1 MSNLSATARRRIA
14 AADLPVEP
22 IETNFSLKDR
32 IYGSLKQAITQ
43 VDIYADDAELR
54 LDERRLSEQLNISR
68 TPVREA
74 LARLEQEGLVEIVP
88 RRGVYIVKKT
98 KAEVMEIITVWAA
111 LESMAARLI
120 TQEAT
125 DDEISSLRDI
135 FTPVDGDEEWA
146 HIDEYSDKNIQFHQK
161 IIELSRCALLA
172 EMSENLFIHMRS
184 IRART
189 IGEEDRADRSIIDH
203 MHIIEALEARNTV
216 LAERLT
222 REHTLNLGKHIE
234 QYVDYLG

>member
-1 MSNLSATARRRIA
+1 MSGLSATARRRTEA
-14 AADLPVEP
+14 RNLPVEP
-22 IETNFSLKDR
+22 IETNFSLKER
-32 IYGSLKQAITQ
+32 IYGSLKHAITQ
-43 VDIYADDAELR
+43 VDIYAKNAELR

-88 RRGVYIVKKT
+88 RRGVFIVKKT
-98 KAEVMEIITVWAA
+98 KAEVMEMITVWAA

-120 TQEAT
+120 TREAT
-125 DDEISSLRDI
+125 DQEISSLRDI
-135 FTPVDGDEEWA
+135 FTHVDGNKVGA
-146 HIDEYSDKNIQFHQK
+146 HIDEYSDKNIHFHQK

-172 EMSENLFIHMRS
+172 EMSESLFTHMRS

-189 IGEEDRADRSIIDH
+189 ISDQDRANRSIIDH
-203 MHIIEALEARNTV
+203 MHIIEALEARDTA
-216 LAERLT
+216 LAEHLT

-234 QYVDYLG
+234 QHVNYLD

>member
-1 MSNLSATARRRIA
+1 MNTGSTAKRRIA

-32 IYGSLKQAITQ
+32 IYASLKQAITQ
-43 VDIYADDAELR
+43 VNIYADDAELR

-88 RRGVYIVKKT
+88 RRGVYIVRKS
-98 KAEVMEIITVWAA
+98 KAEIMEMITVWAA
-111 LESMAARLI
+111 LESMAARLV
-120 TQEAT
+120 TQEAS
-125 DDEISSLRDI
+125 DLEIASLRDI
-135 FTPVDGDEEWA
+135 FANVDGVHVGA

-161 IIELSRCALLA
+161 IIELSRCGLLA
-172 EMSENLFIHMRS
+172 EMSENLFVHMRS

-189 IGEEDRADRSIIDH
+189 IGEVDRADRSIIDH
-203 MHIIEALEARNTV
+203 MHIIEALEKRDTE

-222 REHTLNLGKHIE
+222 REHTLNLGAHIE
-234 QYVDYLG
+234 EHVDYLD

>member
-1 MSNLSATARRRIA
+1 MTNVSPGVKRRIA
-14 AADLPVEP
+14 AAELPVEP

-32 IYGSLKQAITQ
+32 IYGALKQAITQ

-88 RRGVYIVKKT
+88 RRGVYIVKKS
-98 KAEVMEIITVWAA
+98 KAEIMEMITVWAA

-120 TQEAT
+120 TQEAL
-125 DDEISSLRDI
+125 DSEISALRDI
-135 FTPVDGDEEWA
+135 FANVDGDKVNA
-146 HIDEYSDKNIQFHQK
+146 QIDEYSDKNIRFHQK

-189 IGEEDRADRSIIDH
+189 IGEVDRADRSIIDH
-203 MHIIEALEARNTV
+203 LHIIEALEARDTE

-234 QYVDYLG
+234 QYVDYLD

>member
-1 MSNLSATARRRIA
+1 MSGLSMTARRRTEA
-14 AADLPVEP
+14 RNLPVEP
-22 IETNFSLKDR
+22 IETNFSLKER
-32 IYGSLKQAITQ
+32 IYGSLKHAITQ
-43 VDIYADDAELR
+43 VDIYAKNAELR

-88 RRGVYIVKKT
+88 RRGVFIVKKT
-98 KAEVMEIITVWAA
+98 KAEVMEMITVWAA

-120 TQEAT
+120 TREAT
-125 DDEISSLRDI
+125 DQEISSLRDI
-135 FTPVDGDEEWA
+135 FTHVDGNKVGA
-146 HIDEYSDKNIQFHQK
+146 HIDEYSDKNIHFHQK

-172 EMSENLFIHMRS
+172 EMSESLFTHMRS

-189 IGEEDRADRSIIDH
+189 ISDQDRANRSIIDH
-203 MHIIEALEARNTV
+203 MHIIEALEARDTA
-216 LAERLT
+216 LAEHLT

-234 QYVDYLG
+234 QHVNYLD

>member
-1 MSNLSATARRRIA
+1 MSGLSATARRRIVA
-14 AADLPVEP
+14 TDLPVEP
-22 IETNFSLKDR
+22 VETNFSLKDR

-43 VDIYADDAELR
+43 VDIYAENAELR

-88 RRGVYIVKKT
+88 RRGVFIVKKT
-98 KAEVMEIITVWAA
+98 KAEVMEMITVWAA

-135 FTPVDGDEEWA
+135 FTHVDGDKVGA
-146 HIDEYSDKNIQFHQK
+146 QIDEYSDKNIQFHQN

-172 EMSENLFIHMRS
+172 EISENLFIHMRS

-189 IGEEDRADRSIIDH
+189 IGEENRVDRSIIDH
-203 MHIIEALEARNTV
+203 MHIIEALEARDTV

-234 QYVDYLG
+234 QYVNYLG

>member
-135 FTPVDGDEEWA
+135 FTHVDGDEEWA
-146 HIDEYSDKNIQFHQK
+146 QIDEYSDKNIQFHQK

-203 MHIIEALEARNTV
+203 MHIIEALEARDTV

-234 QYVDYLG
+234 QYVDYLV

>member
-1 MSNLSATARRRIA
+1 MSGLSATARRRIVA
-14 AADLPVEP
+14 TDLPVEP
-22 IETNFSLKDR
+22 VETNFSLKDR
-32 IYGSLKQAITQ
+32 IYGSLKHAITQ
-43 VDIYADDAELR
+43 VDIYAKNAELR

-88 RRGVYIVKKT
+88 RRGVFIVKKT
-98 KAEVMEIITVWAA
+98 KAEVMEMITVWAA

-125 DDEISSLRDI
+125 DEEISSLRDI
-135 FTPVDGDEEWA
+135 FSHVDGNKVGA
-146 HIDEYSDKNIQFHQK
+146 QIDEYSDKNIQFHQN
-161 IIELSRCALLA
+161 IIELGRCALLA
-172 EMSENLFIHMRS
+172 EMSEGLFIHMRS

-189 IGEEDRADRSIIDH
+189 IGEEDRANRSIIDH

-216 LAERLT
+216 LAEHLT

-234 QYVDYLG
+234 QHVNYLG

>member
-1 MSNLSATARRRIA
+1 MSGLSATARRRTEA
-14 AADLPVEP
+14 RNLPVEP
-22 IETNFSLKDR
+22 IETNFSLKER
-32 IYGSLKQAITQ
+32 IYGSLKHAITQ
-43 VDIYADDAELR
+43 VDIYAKNAELR

-88 RRGVYIVKKT
+88 RRGVFIVKKT
-98 KAEVMEIITVWAA
+98 KAEVMEMITVWAA

-120 TQEAT
+120 TREAT
-125 DDEISSLRDI
+125 DQEISSLRDI
-135 FTPVDGDEEWA
+135 FTHVDGNKVGA
-146 HIDEYSDKNIQFHQK
+146 HIDEYSDKNIHFHQK

-172 EMSENLFIHMRS
+172 EMSESLFTHMRS

-189 IGEEDRADRSIIDH
+189 IGDQDRANRSIIDH
-203 MHIIEALEARNTV
+203 MHIIEALEARDTV
-216 LAERLT
+216 LAEHLT

-234 QYVDYLG
+234 QHVNYLD

>member
-1 MSNLSATARRRIA
+1 MSGLSATATRRTEAR
-14 AADLPVEP
+14 DLPVDP
-22 IETNFSLKDR
+22 IETNFSLKER
-32 IYGSLKQAITQ
+32 IYGSLKHAITQ
-43 VDIYADDAELR
+43 VDIYAKNAELR

-88 RRGVYIVKKT
+88 RRGVFIVKKT
-98 KAEVMEIITVWAA
+98 KAEVMEMITVWAA

-120 TQEAT
+120 TREAT
-125 DDEISSLRDI
+125 DQEISSLRDI
-135 FTPVDGDEEWA
+135 FTHVDGNKVGA
-146 HIDEYSDKNIQFHQK
+146 HIDEYSDKNIHFHQK

-172 EMSENLFIHMRS
+172 EMSESLFTHMRS

-189 IGEEDRADRSIIDH
+189 ISDQDRANRSIIDH
-203 MHIIEALEARNTV
+203 MHIIEALEARDTA
-216 LAERLT
+216 LAEHLT

-234 QYVDYLG
+234 QHVNYLD